1 VVDCW
6 ADGVVTPWKQYAGNL
21 AHRGDHNRKSN
32 EETKSM
38 IYGEKWQRIAFKNK
52 LTCPEIL
59 SFSLLAMMV
68 AV

>member
-1 VVDCW
+1 
-6 ADGVVTPWKQYAGNL
+6 
-21 AHRGDHNRKSN
+21 
-32 EETKSM
+32 M